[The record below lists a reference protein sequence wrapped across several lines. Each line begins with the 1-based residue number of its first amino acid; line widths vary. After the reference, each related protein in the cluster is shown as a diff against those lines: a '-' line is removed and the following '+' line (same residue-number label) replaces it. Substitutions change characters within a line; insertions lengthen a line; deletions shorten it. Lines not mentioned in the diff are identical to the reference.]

1 MKLSIKNK
9 LIAGFLITMLIF
21 LSATIYMADKFQGIN
36 LSLNKLVNFSS
47 QKIRLSNEIMIE
59 VLNAG
64 RHEKNILIEKD
75 ALKKEDYKR
84 KIDTSLEIIDKKYAE
99 LQLLIDEN
107 GMRIAS
113 KFHILWDNYKPV
125 LDSIIS
131 LCLINETQQALE
143 LSIGKGQKTRDE
155 SLVILNQLIEKN
167 KEDMVRD
174 KAESEKVYNTTIS
187 IVALLIIISILISI
201 TTAYWIIR
209 SIGKRVLFISNEAQK
224 ISNREFT
231 HEKIQDEADDELTV
245 ILNSLIDINESFKEV
260 ADNANMVASGNYE
273 IDLVA
278 KSENDVL
285 GKSIQKMME
294 SLHKANVE
302 NKKYNW
308 LTTGKNQLSE
318 NLISDKNI
326 DDLLTSCITFL
337 SNYIQANIGAMYLS
351 DENNESMMLVGK
363 YAFSESQKQTFAFGE
378 GLIGQVAKEQKPILV
393 SGFKDTD
400 VRIVSTVMD
409 TKPNH
414 LFISP
419 VVFEGKTLGVVE
431 LGKISAFTETE
442 KEFILS
448 CMESI
453 GVVINS
459 TIAKEKINKLLAES
473 NERGIQLAN
482 AKHEIEQQLEGLNEV
497 ALVSITDIHGNITY
511 VNDRFVKVSK
521 YEREELIGKNH
532 RILKSGR
539 QPDGLFVGMWK
550 AISAGRIWSGEITNK
565 AKDGT
570 FYWVDT
576 TIIPILNLEG
586 KLERFLSVRFDIT
599 KNKEQQ
605 EMLKQLNE
613 ELREQQEELKQLN
626 EELEE
631 QAQNLKQQQEELQT
645 ANEEL
650 EEQTQALEQKNK
662 EVEKARYEI
671 EHQARQIELSSKYK
685 SEFLANM
692 SHELRTPLNSLL
704 ILSRDLAENKSKNLT
719 EDQVESAEIIY
730 KGGNDLLA
738 LINEVLDLSKI
749 EAGKM
754 SLNIEPVNIKQFS
767 EDLYKT
773 FKRHTEQK
781 GLSFHVDLSDKL
793 PVRINTDT
801 QRLNQILKNLI
812 SNAIKFTD
820 KGSVSLKFELQE
832 QDKLRISVA
841 DTGVG
846 IPQDKQKIIF
856 EAFQQAEGGT
866 SRKYGGTGLGL
877 SISRELAKLLGG
889 EITLQSK
896 SNEGSV
902 FTLIIPLELKDSELN
917 EPRKIQEEK
926 SSAKHEIKKA
936 DAPKP
941 VLSHSL
947 IDDDRDNIDE
957 KDKIILIIED
967 DVKFAEILKKQAKQK
982 GFKCLA
988 ASSGEEGLM
997 LAKKHLPHAIILD
1010 LVLPGISG
1018 HNVLTELKSETTTRH
1033 IPVHIVSVE
1042 ERSLDLI
1049 KEGAIEFLTKPVYK
1063 EQLDEAFN
1071 RIEGFILRKV
1081 KNLLIVEDDDNA
1093 RKAIK
1098 KLIGNGD
1105 VKCLEA
1111 ATGKEALDILETETV
1126 DCIILD
1132 LGLPDISGFEII
1144 KQIKSKREKNTP
1156 PIIVYTGRELSKE
1169 ENSELQKYAES
1180 IIIKGVKSEERLLDE
1195 TALFLHR
1202 TINNLPESKQE
1213 IISNLYDKEKVFQ
1226 NKKILLVDD
1235 DMRNLFALSKILK
1248 EKSMEVIKA
1257 ENGLVALEL
1266 LEKNPDI
1273 DMVLMDI
1280 MMPEMDGYEAMRRI
1294 RAQEKYEDLPI
1305 IAITAKAM
1313 KEDKQKCLDAGA
1325 NDYIPKP
1332 VDVQRLLSLMRVW
1345 LSK

>member
-1 MKLSIKNK
+1 MKLSVQNK
-9 LIAGFLITMLIF
+9 LIAGFLITILLF
-21 LSATIYMADKFQGIN
+21 LTATIYMANKFQNIN
-36 LSLNKLVNFSS
+36 SRLNNLVNFSS
-47 QKIRLSNEIMIE
+47 KKINLSNEIMIE

-64 RHEKNILIEKD
+64 RQEKNILIEKD
-75 ALKKEDYKR
+75 IFKKEDYKNR
-84 KIDTSLEIIDKKYAE
+84 ITTSLELIDKKVAE
-99 LQLLIDEN
+99 LQLITDEN
-107 GMRIAS
+107 GMAIVS
-113 KFHILWDNYKPV
+113 DFSTLWGNYKPV
-125 LDSIIS
+125 LDDIIS
-131 LCLINETQQALE
+131 LCMKSEDEKAFR
-143 LSIGKGQKTRDE
+143 LSIEKGTKTRDE

-167 KEDMVRD
+167 KQDMLND
-174 KAESEKVYNTTIS
+174 KIVSEKEYSATIS
-187 IVALLIIISILISI
+187 LVIGLIIINILISI
-201 TTAYWIIR
+201 ATAYWIIR
-209 SIGKRVLFISNEAQK
+209 SISKRVLFISNEAIK

-231 HEKIQDEADDELTV
+231 NEKIHDEVGDELTT
-245 ILNSLIDINESFKEV
+245 ILNSLIDIKNSFKEV

-273 IDLVA
+273 VDIIT

-285 GKSIQKMME
+285 GKSIQKMMK
-294 SLHKANVE
+294 SLHNSNIE

-308 LTTGKNQLSE
+308 LTAGKNQLSE
-318 NLISDKNI
+318 NLLSDKKI
-326 DDLLTSCITFL
+326 DELVTSCITFL
-337 SNYIQANIGAMYLS
+337 SNYIHANIGAMYLS
-351 DENNESMMLVGK
+351 NDNNEAMILVGK
-363 YAFSESQKQTFAFGE
+363 YAFSENHRQTFAFGE
-378 GLIGQVAKEQKPILV
+378 GLIGQAAKEQKPILV
-393 SGFKDTD
+393 SDVKDID
-400 VRIVSTVMD
+400 VRIVSAVMD
-409 TKPNH
+409 AKPNY
-414 LFISP
+414 LFIVP
-419 VVFEGKTLGVVE
+419 FLFEGKTLGVVE
-431 LGKISAFTETE
+431 LGKILPFTEAE

-453 GVVINS
+453 GIVINS
-459 TIAKEKINKLLAES
+459 TIAKEKINKLLTES
-473 NERGIQLAN
+473 NERGLQLAN
-482 AKHEIEQQLEGLNEV
+482 AKREIEQQLAGLNEV
-497 ALVSITDIHGNITY
+497 ALVSMADINGNITY

-521 YEREELIGKNH
+521 YERAELIGKNH
-532 RILKSGR
+532 RILKSGK

-550 AISAGRIWSGEITNK
+550 AISAGKLWSGEIINK
-565 AKDGT
+565 AKDGS

-576 TIIPILNLEG
+576 TIIPILNIEG
-586 KLERFLSVRFDIT
+586 KLERFISVRFEIT
-599 KNKEQQ
+599 TIKEQQ
-605 EMLKQLNE
+605 EALKQLND
-613 ELREQQEELKQLN
+613 ELQEQQEELKQLN

-631 QAQNLKQQQEELQT
+631 QTQNLKQQQEELQT

-662 EVEKARYEI
+662 EVEKARYDI

-704 ILSRDLAENKSKNLT
+704 ILSRDLAENKTKNLT
-719 EDQVESAEIIY
+719 EEQVESAEIIY
-730 KGGNDLLA
+730 RGGNDLLG

-754 SLNIEPVNIKQFS
+754 SLNIEEVNIKQLS
-767 EDLYKT
+767 DDIHKT

-781 GLSFHVDLSDKL
+781 GLSFHVHLSDKL
-793 PVRINTDT
+793 PVQISTDT

-846 IPQDKQKIIF
+846 IPQDKQHIIF
-856 EAFQQAEGGT
+856 EAFQQGEGGT

-889 EITLQSK
+889 EISLQSK
-896 SNEGSV
+896 PNEGSV
-902 FTLIIPLELKDSELN
+902 FTLTIPLELKDSELD
-917 EPRKIQEEK
+917 ESRKVQEEK
-926 SSAKHEIKKA
+926 SSIKKEIKKP
-936 DAPKP
+936 DNLNSISNP
-941 VLSHSL
+941 SL
-947 IDDDRDNIDE
+947 IDDDRDNISE
-957 KDKIILIIED
+957 KDKVILIID
-967 DVKFAEILKKQAKQK
+967 DDLKFAEILKKQAKQK
-982 GFKCLA
+982 GFKSLVTDN
-988 ASSGEEGLM
+988 GEEGLM
-997 LAKKHLPHAIILD
+997 LAKKYIPHAIILD
-1010 LVLPGISG
+1010 LVLPGMSG
-1018 HNVLTELKSETTTRH
+1018 QSVLTELKSETTTRH

-1063 EQLDEAFN
+1063 EQLDEAFS

-1081 KNLLIVEDDDNA
+1081 KNLLIIEDDDNL

-1111 ATGKEALDILETETV
+1111 ATGADALHIIENETV
-1126 DCIILD
+1126 DCVILD

-1144 KQIKSKREKNTP
+1144 KKIKSEGGKNIP
-1156 PIIVYTGRELSKE
+1156 PIIVYTGKELSKE
-1169 ENSELQKYAES
+1169 ENYELQKYAES

-1213 IISNLYDKEKVFQ
+1213 IISGLYDKEKIFQ
-1226 NKKILLVDD
+1226 SKKILLVDD

-1248 EKSMEVIKA
+1248 EKSMEVVKA
-1257 ENGLVALEL
+1257 ENGLIALQL
-1266 LEKNPDI
+1266 LEKNPDT

-1280 MMPEMDGYEAMRRI
+1280 MMPEMDGYEAMRKI
-1294 RAQEKYEDLPI
+1294 REQEKYEDLPI

-1325 NDYIPKP
+1325 NEYISKP
-1332 VDVQRLLSLMRVW
+1332 IDVQRLLSLMRVW